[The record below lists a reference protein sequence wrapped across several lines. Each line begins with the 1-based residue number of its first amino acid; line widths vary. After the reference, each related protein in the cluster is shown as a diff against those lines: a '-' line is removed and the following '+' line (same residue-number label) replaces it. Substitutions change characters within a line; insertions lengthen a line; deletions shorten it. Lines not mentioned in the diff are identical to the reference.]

1 MTKDERIKALAGKLP
16 DFSPDW
22 PSSAVFPRT
31 KDHIDA
37 IEFAFWYGSRTPL
50 PTPRQKT
57 LSRLTG
63 RPWEDF
69 IP

>member
-1 MTKDERIKALAGKLP
+1 MTKDERIKALAWKIP
-16 DFSPDW
+16 DFFPSW
-22 PSSAVFPRT
+22 PSNAVVPRT
-31 KDHIDA
+31 RDHIDA
-37 IEFAFWYGSRTPL
+37 MLYSWTRG

>member
-1 MTKDERIKALAGKLP
+1 MTKDDRIKVLKVDLP
-16 DFSPDW
+16 DFFPNW
-22 PSSAVFPRT
+22 PSSAVIPRAS
-31 KDHIDA
+31 DRLDA
-37 IEFAFWYGSRTPL
+37 LSYSWFGPK
-50 PTPRQKT
+50 PTERQKT